1 MWFPKHHSH
10 PSNVSLIYFL
20 EIQVNKILYGND
32 VIASGQSSCDPSTNL
47 VLAVSIK
54 CPCPY
59 LKTTHIPSLILKPM
73 SCIFI
78 SDWWI
83 NLGVSIQKR
92 RDPLGDLWQFLPPME
107 IFCKGSFLPIL
118 KHCYVNH
125 SRCLKYK
132 LMKKKLRWCWL
143 SESGEIMLITLV
155 AFIYS
160 LVSLFFHLLASEFYY
175 KNFQI

>member
-1 MWFPKHHSH
+1 MWFPKRHSH

-20 EIQVNKILYGND
+20 EIRVNKILYVND
-32 VIASGQSSCDPSTNL
+32 VIASGQSSCDPATNL
-47 VLAVSIK
+47 VLTVSIK

-59 LKTTHIPSLILKPM
+59 LKNTHTPSLILKPM

-83 NLGVSIQKR
+83 NLGVSIHKR
-92 RDPLGDLWQFLPPME
+92 RGPLGDLWQFLPPME

-125 SRCLKYK
+125 SGCLKNK
-132 LMKKKLRWCWL
+132 LMKKNIKIML
-143 SESGEIMLITLV
+143 SGSRGIMLITLV
-155 AFIYS
+155 AFIYF
-160 LVSLFFHLLASEFYY
+160 LVSLFFHLLSSEFYY
-175 KNFQI
+175 KIFQI

>member
-1 MWFPKHHSH
+1 MWFPKRHSH

-20 EIQVNKILYGND
+20 EIQVNKILYVND
-32 VIASGQSSCDPSTNL
+32 VIASGQSACDPSTNL

-83 NLGVSIQKR
+83 NLGVSIHKR
-92 RDPLGDLWQFLPPME
+92 RGPLGDLWQFLPPME

-125 SRCLKYK
+125 SGCLKYK
-132 LMKKKLRWCWL
+132 LMKKKLEDLFDCIRKQ
-143 SESGEIMLITLV
+143 EIKDNI
-155 AFIYS
+155 
-160 LVSLFFHLLASEFYY
+160 
-175 KNFQI
+175 